1 MDEELSK
8 LSLLDTF
15 DVDRP
20 KALYSEE
27 AIEIVWK
34 VKNPFESEV
43 SA

>member
-15 DVDRP
+15 DVDRL

-27 AIEIVWK
+27 GK
-34 VKNPFESEV
+34 VKNPFDSEV